1 VRGAAS
7 RVWLHATLVP
17 LRIIHDTTRGWS
29 TSLANISE
37 LERVKF
43 VMKDGKRV
51 RSDLPARVGT
61 N

>member
-1 VRGAAS
+1 
-7 RVWLHATLVP
+7 VWLHATLVP
-17 LRIIHDTTRGWS
+17 LRIIHDATRGWS

-51 RSDLPARVGT
+51 RSALPARVAT